1 MNYLESIL
9 SIIKSESSSVKHKK
23 SALWIIA
30 KIVKLDR
37 IRILNIKYK
46 ILDLINTTFT
56 STNDFGLRGCIIYIF
71 SYLSSNINVKN
82 EIIKYGWTFFKNSDI
97 AFYKLDS
104 EFHKESIKVSVVT
117 GENVISKYV
126 NLNSTNEEF
135 YNQFCL
141 LLNTITYKQA
151 YSKLREQFK
160 INPKSFINPRLIIRV
175 LDLLCN
181 YRFQQQLRQF
191 IFSSIEN
198 GLNNVVVM
206 KEINKILKSLGNE
219 YI

>member
-1 MNYLESIL
+1 MNYIESIL
-9 SIIKSESSSVKHKK
+9 SIIKNESSSVKHKK

-46 ILDLINTTFT
+46 ILELINTTFT
-56 STNDFGLRGCIIYIF
+56 STSDFGLRGCIIYIF

-82 EIIKYGWTFFKNSDI
+82 EIIKNGWTFFKNSDI
-97 AFYKLDS
+97 AFYKLDFQFQKDNLKINS
-104 EFHKESIKVSVVT
+104 SY
-117 GENVISKYV
+117 GENIIAKYV
-126 NLNSTNEEF
+126 NLSSANEEF
-135 YNQFCL
+135 FNQFCL

-151 YSKLREQFK
+151 YAKLREQFK
-160 INPKSFINPRLIIRV
+160 INPRSFVNPRLIIRV

-191 IFSSIEN
+191 IFSTIEN
-198 GLNNVVVM
+198 GLNNVVVI
-206 KEINKILKSLGNE
+206 KEIIKILKSLGNE